1 MEIQIRLSDILVA
14 ALCISRQH
22 SSSFQITQIGRCL
35 AKCTA
40 DCAAEQVAWKFIK
53 LMVEVVWND
62 WSFLGLMDQRFHIN
76 AAGLKSIDDRNGIPF
91 FQADFDQKI
100 YCITV
105 DPDTILQYMIVVFD
119 SHAVSG
125 HDLHNPAP
133 FCKIP

>member
-1 MEIQIRLSDILVA
+1 
-14 ALCISRQH
+14 
-22 SSSFQITQIGRCL
+22 
-35 AKCTA
+35 
-40 DCAAEQVAWKFIK
+40 
-53 LMVEVVWND
+53 MVEIVWND

-91 FQADFDQKI
+91 FQADVDQKI

-119 SHAVSG
+119 PHTISG

-133 FCKIP
+133 FCKIPQICHLWSSYTPMYMGIFHMCEHHLTHTDVSS